1 MPAEIHK
8 QVLDYQGGDA
18 NAALE
23 LVEKFKPLIKRYA
36 FFLHREDSFEDL
48 QRFLL
53 SMLKTWDTS
62 RLSSTDD
69 ATVTRYIANSVKNEY
84 IALSKQKAKERGTS
98 YLEDATLP
106 QALEYAQK
114 TSTCDQYDQLT
125 LQDLHPNHQF
135 YGEDASTPVLLPED
149 AIVALRETGLWEL
162 HADQIS
168 LDSCPVNET
177 WPFGENQL
185 EFPLELEAGQSQTG
199 NIYIPGGTDMTTG
212 LPMAPYTLDVR
223 TSMGDFSYYGMAIAP
238 SGNGWGTYKTSA
250 GRIENI
256 QAAEHLARF
265 LEDSQLLLW
274 LAPSTFVAMESKS
287 TLAADDTIYHAV
299 SATILYL
306 TAQGKIQPLVY
317 QSGIPYYSQEVF
329 EKVLLEMFGQ
339 HLDCTGLLQPV
350 QIETHEEE
358 AIPIKYPLAGA
369 AYRVTLLSQ
378 QDSSSLYA
386 GTPESA
392 AAPSSEATVSL
403 TYYLPSSAQVGE
415 ILFMPG
421 ERPYRISVQSNVSWE
436 YLPFCFLGIEQET

>member
-1 MPAEIHK
+1 
-8 QVLDYQGGDA
+8 
-18 NAALE
+18 
-23 LVEKFKPLIKRYA
+23 
-36 FFLHREDSFEDL
+36 
-48 QRFLL
+48 
-53 SMLKTWDTS
+53 
-62 RLSSTDD
+62 
-69 ATVTRYIANSVKNEY
+69 
-84 IALSKQKAKERGTS
+84 
-98 YLEDATLP
+98 
-106 QALEYAQK
+106 
-114 TSTCDQYDQLT
+114 
-125 LQDLHPNHQF
+125 
-135 YGEDASTPVLLPED
+135 
-149 AIVALRETGLWEL
+149 
-162 HADQIS
+162 
-168 LDSCPVNET
+168 
-177 WPFGENQL
+177 
-185 EFPLELEAGQSQTG
+185 
-199 NIYIPGGTDMTTG
+199 
-212 LPMAPYTLDVR
+212 
-223 TSMGDFSYYGMAIAP
+223 
-238 SGNGWGTYKTSA
+238 
-250 GRIENI
+250 
-256 QAAEHLARF
+256 
-265 LEDSQLLLW
+265 
-274 LAPSTFVAMESKS
+274 MESKS

-386 GTPESA
+386 GAPESA

>member
-125 LQDLHPNHQF
+125 LQDLHK
-135 YGEDASTPVLLPED
+135 VLNEY
-149 AIVALRETGLWEL
+149 
-162 HADQIS
+162 
-168 LDSCPVNET
+168 SCPVNET

>member
-53 SMLKTWDTS
+53 SMLKTWD
-62 RLSSTDD
+62 
-69 ATVTRYIANSVKNEY
+69 
-84 IALSKQKAKERGTS
+84 
-98 YLEDATLP
+98 
-106 QALEYAQK
+106 
-114 TSTCDQYDQLT
+114 
-125 LQDLHPNHQF
+125 
-135 YGEDASTPVLLPED
+135 
-149 AIVALRETGLWEL
+149 
-162 HADQIS
+162 
-168 LDSCPVNET
+168 
-177 WPFGENQL
+177 
-185 EFPLELEAGQSQTG
+185 
-199 NIYIPGGTDMTTG
+199 
-212 LPMAPYTLDVR
+212 TLDVR

>member
-1 MPAEIHK
+1 
-8 QVLDYQGGDA
+8 
-18 NAALE
+18 
-23 LVEKFKPLIKRYA
+23 
-36 FFLHREDSFEDL
+36 
-48 QRFLL
+48 
-53 SMLKTWDTS
+53 
-62 RLSSTDD
+62 
-69 ATVTRYIANSVKNEY
+69 
-84 IALSKQKAKERGTS
+84 
-98 YLEDATLP
+98 
-106 QALEYAQK
+106 
-114 TSTCDQYDQLT
+114 
-125 LQDLHPNHQF
+125 
-135 YGEDASTPVLLPED
+135 
-149 AIVALRETGLWEL
+149 
-162 HADQIS
+162 
-168 LDSCPVNET
+168 
-177 WPFGENQL
+177 
-185 EFPLELEAGQSQTG
+185 
-199 NIYIPGGTDMTTG
+199 MTTG

-299 SATILYL
+299 STTILYL

>member
-1 MPAEIHK
+1 MMAIILSTIILAGCSNSSHLSVSQTYSSPSATAQPRPTAEPLAVSVSPERSCYQQLYDQPDNPNWALYAEITITNYTD
-8 QVLDYQGGDA
+8 Q
-18 NAALE
+18 
-23 LVEKFKPLIKRYA
+23 PLTIETI
-36 FFLHREDSFEDL
+36 FL
-48 QRFLL
+48 
-53 SMLKTWDTS
+53 
-62 RLSSTDD
+62 
-69 ATVTRYIANSVKNEY
+69 Y
-84 IALSKQKAKERGTS
+84 
-98 YLEDATLP
+98 
-106 QALEYAQK
+106 
-114 TSTCDQYDQLT
+114 
-125 LQDLHPNHQF
+125 PNHQF

-168 LDSCPVNET
+168 LDSCPVHET

-306 TAQGKIQPLVY
+306 TAQSKIQPLVY

>member
-1 MPAEIHK
+1 MRRKHSRMMAIILSTIILAGCSNSSHLSVSQTHSSPSATAQPRPTAEPLAVSVSPERSCYQQLYDQPDNSNWALYAEITITNYTD
-8 QVLDYQGGDA
+8 Q
-18 NAALE
+18 
-23 LVEKFKPLIKRYA
+23 PLTIETI
-36 FFLHREDSFEDL
+36 FL
-48 QRFLL
+48 
-53 SMLKTWDTS
+53 
-62 RLSSTDD
+62 
-69 ATVTRYIANSVKNEY
+69 Y
-84 IALSKQKAKERGTS
+84 
-98 YLEDATLP
+98 
-106 QALEYAQK
+106 
-114 TSTCDQYDQLT
+114 
-125 LQDLHPNHQF
+125 PNHQF

-168 LDSCPVNET
+168 LDSCPVHET

-358 AIPIKYPLAGA
+358 AIPIKYPLVGA
-369 AYRVTLLSQ
+369 AYRVTVLSQ

>member
-1 MPAEIHK
+1 MRRKHSRMMAIILSTIILAGCSNSSHLSVSQTHSSPSATAQPRPTAEPLAVSVSPERSCYQQLYDQPDNPNWALYAEITITNYTD
-8 QVLDYQGGDA
+8 Q
-18 NAALE
+18 
-23 LVEKFKPLIKRYA
+23 PLTIETI
-36 FFLHREDSFEDL
+36 FL
-48 QRFLL
+48 
-53 SMLKTWDTS
+53 
-62 RLSSTDD
+62 
-69 ATVTRYIANSVKNEY
+69 Y
-84 IALSKQKAKERGTS
+84 
-98 YLEDATLP
+98 
-106 QALEYAQK
+106 
-114 TSTCDQYDQLT
+114 
-125 LQDLHPNHQF
+125 PNHQF

-168 LDSCPVNET
+168 LDSCPVHET

-306 TAQGKIQPLVY
+306 TAQSKIQVETKRLDNLELLDSERCEQVASVRDLYGTTHSVSYKFDPWQEAWAKFKLDGRYDTFEANILTSDDTSRDANISVEIYVDDVLVGRVDNIVRDENVRPI
-317 QSGIPYYSQEVF
+317 SVSVNGG
-329 EKVLLEMFGQ
+329 KVLMIKAINTDSASGSICYVSDTNL
-339 HLDCTGLLQPV
+339 TVLQ
-350 QIETHEEE
+350 
-358 AIPIKYPLAGA
+358 
-369 AYRVTLLSQ
+369 
-378 QDSSSLYA
+378 
-386 GTPESA
+386 
-392 AAPSSEATVSL
+392 
-403 TYYLPSSAQVGE
+403 
-415 ILFMPG
+415 
-421 ERPYRISVQSNVSWE
+421 
-436 YLPFCFLGIEQET
+436 

>member
-1 MPAEIHK
+1 
-8 QVLDYQGGDA
+8 
-18 NAALE
+18 
-23 LVEKFKPLIKRYA
+23 
-36 FFLHREDSFEDL
+36 
-48 QRFLL
+48 
-53 SMLKTWDTS
+53 
-62 RLSSTDD
+62 
-69 ATVTRYIANSVKNEY
+69 
-84 IALSKQKAKERGTS
+84 
-98 YLEDATLP
+98 
-106 QALEYAQK
+106 
-114 TSTCDQYDQLT
+114 
-125 LQDLHPNHQF
+125 
-135 YGEDASTPVLLPED
+135 
-149 AIVALRETGLWEL
+149 
-162 HADQIS
+162 
-168 LDSCPVNET
+168 
-177 WPFGENQL
+177 
-185 EFPLELEAGQSQTG
+185 
-199 NIYIPGGTDMTTG
+199 MTTG

-306 TAQGKIQPLVY
+306 TAQSKIQPLVY

-378 QDSSSLYA
+378 QDPSSLYA